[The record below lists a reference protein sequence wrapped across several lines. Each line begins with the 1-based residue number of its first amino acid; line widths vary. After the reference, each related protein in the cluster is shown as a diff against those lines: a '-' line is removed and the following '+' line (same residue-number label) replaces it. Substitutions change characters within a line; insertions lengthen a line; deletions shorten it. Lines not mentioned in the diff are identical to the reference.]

1 MTKNRRQDR
10 RRYKGT
16 ARRYKSTT
24 RRYKGAARRYE
35 AMYLLVLLLLFTN
48 TLAIAQDERRVTSPN
63 GELEFRIAVAQ
74 PENGALFRLAYQVF
88 FRGKCL
94 IDTSFLGLNIRF
106 QEPLLGE
113 NVGLTGSRASSDPGP
128 YHSLIVEYMQNGSL
142 GRRINV
148 EVRVAD
154 DGIAFRYRVPRSSP
168 LEELL
173 LEDET
178 TEFAFA
184 EDGVAYPAD
193 GRGVELSRIDGKA
206 RMPLPLVAQQ
216 PGVGWV
222 AITEVGTGG
231 YPRAYL
237 ARAEGTVLITR
248 LGARPSIP
256 SVVFEGTT
264 PLSCPWRVV
273 IVGQDR
279 ARLMQAEILK
289 GLGR

>member
-1 MTKNRRQDR
+1 
-10 RRYKGT
+10 
-16 ARRYKSTT
+16 
-24 RRYKGAARRYE
+24 
-35 AMYLLVLLLLFTN
+35 MYLLVLLLLFTN

-113 NVGLTGSRASSDPGP
+113 NVGLTGSRASSDAGP

-154 DGIAFRYRVPRSSP
+154 DGVAFRYVIPRSSP

-184 EDGVAYPAD
+184 ADGVAYPAE
-193 GRGVELSRIDGKA
+193 GRGVELGRIDGKA
-206 RMPLPLVAQQ
+206 RLALPLVAQQ
-216 PGVGWV
+216 AGVGWV
-222 AITEVGTGG
+222 AIAEVGAGG
-231 YPRAYL
+231 YPRTYL
-237 ARAEGTVLITR
+237 ARSEGTILITR
-248 LGARPSIP
+248 LAARPSVP
-256 SVVFEGTT
+256 TVVFAAAT
-264 PLSCPWRVV
+264 PLTCSWRVL
-273 IVGQDR
+273 IVGPDR
-279 ARLMQAEILK
+279 ERLMHAEILK
-289 GLGR
+289 GLSR